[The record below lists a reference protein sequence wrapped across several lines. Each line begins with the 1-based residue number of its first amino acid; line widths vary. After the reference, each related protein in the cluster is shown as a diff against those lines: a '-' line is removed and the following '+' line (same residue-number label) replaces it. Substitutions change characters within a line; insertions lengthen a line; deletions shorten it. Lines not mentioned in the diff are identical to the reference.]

1 MSSNGEPGMNID
13 TYKRGQAVLA
23 LWHTFA
29 GPFRGDPVVP
39 SAFARRVGKFIE
51 LGVGSDER
59 PGAGTDL
66 LFDLAAVFEIGIALD
81 LQDIGLNQ
89 LEVARFI
96 MTYRRQLREAL
107 AAIDLTPGQGPPVI
121 MLIRARAA
129 TEPVRFTETLPKGF
143 SSGKQITWYEPEFV
157 EGIKSL
163 GKQLEKLG
171 NRDCKR
177 LVIEIRDLALSLARY
192 LPQMQA
198 KKRGRQ

>member
-1 MSSNGEPGMNID
+1 MDQIADIG

-23 LWHTFA
+23 LWYAFA
-29 GPFRGDPVVP
+29 GPFHVANPVAP
-39 SAFARRVGKFIE
+39 SAFARRVSKFIE
-51 LGVGSDER
+51 LGVGTGEC
-59 PGAGTDL
+59 PGTGTDIG
-66 LFDLAAVFEIGIALD
+66 FDLAAVFEIGIALD

-89 LEVARFI
+89 LEVARFV
-96 MTYRRQLREAL
+96 MHYRRQLREAL

-121 MLIRARAA
+121 MSIRARAA

-157 EGIKSL
+157 KGIESL
-163 GKQLEKLG
+163 GKQFEKLRE
-171 NRDCKR
+171 RDRKR

>member
-1 MSSNGEPGMNID
+1 MTRETTTG

-39 SAFARRVGKFIE
+39 SVFARRVGKFIE

-96 MTYRRQLREAL
+96 MTYRRPLREAL
-107 AAIDLTPGQGPPVI
+107 AAIDLTPAQGPPVI

-143 SSGKQITWYEPEFV
+143 SSEKQITWSSR
-157 EGIKSL
+157 GSRASASSLKSS
-163 GKQLEKLG
+163 GSATASGSSSKS
-171 NRDCKR
+171 
-177 LVIEIRDLALSLARY
+177 EISLCRWRSICHRCRPRREDANEALFL
-192 LPQMQA
+192 
-198 KKRGRQ
+198 

>member
-1 MSSNGEPGMNID
+1 
-13 TYKRGQAVLA
+13 V
-23 LWHTFA
+23 
-29 GPFRGDPVVP
+29 
-39 SAFARRVGKFIE
+39 FARRVGKFIE
-51 LGVGSDER
+51 LGIGSDER
-59 PGAGTDL
+59 PGAGTDI

-96 MTYRRQLREAL
+96 MTYRRQLRAAL
-107 AAIDLTPGQGPPVI
+107 AAIDLTPDQGPPVI

-157 EGIKSL
+157 KGIESL
-163 GKQLEKLG
+163 GKQLKKLRQ
-171 NRDCKR
+171 RDRKR
-177 LVIEIRDLALSLARY
+177 LVIEIRDLALSLAHY